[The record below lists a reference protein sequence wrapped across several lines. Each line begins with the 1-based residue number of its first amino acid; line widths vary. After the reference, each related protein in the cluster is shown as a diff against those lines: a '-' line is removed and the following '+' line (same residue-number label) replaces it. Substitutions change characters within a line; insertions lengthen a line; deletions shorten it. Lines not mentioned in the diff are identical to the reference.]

1 MELGSLSFSVCVIMI
16 CLPGAGHCSNGDIK
30 CPCPEIPTHPLTQPP
45 ESECRQINSSFR
57 YKCIDGYVRKARSSN
72 LIRCEQGSA
81 GPTWS
86 KYKLECI
93 RDPKITTTK
102 PPKTTAT
109 KTAYTDTP
117 HDSIITIT
125 VNIKCP
131 CSEIPTCPS
140 TQPPGSEC
148 RESNSRFRY
157 KCIDGYVRKAGSSN
171 LIRCTAGP
179 TWSECKL
186 ECIRD
191 PKITTTKPPK
201 TTATRW
207 SDLAETAYTD
217 TPHDSIITITVTPS
231 TSQQTTQSASI
242 STSMTSKTGSTEPT
256 SSGPVQWSLSDD
268 TQDEKPQV
276 TRESVTV
283 TSATARTVSTSTL
296 SLSTVKSNITLIH
309 EYSIGNRTRAAV
321 ISCVSLFI
329 IVAMIGI
336 LYYRRRSVNNM
347 PPQITEEEIPMNPEL
362 ASVCDVKQGQSL
374 PGAQEISIL

>member
-16 CLPGAGHCSNGDIK
+16 CLPGAGHCSNGDTK

-45 ESECRQINSSFR
+45 ESECRQINSTFR
-57 YKCIDGYVRKARSSN
+57 YKCIDGYVRKAGSST

-86 KYKLECI
+86 KY
-93 RDPKITTTK
+93 
-102 PPKTTAT
+102 
-109 KTAYTDTP
+109 
-117 HDSIITIT
+117 
-125 VNIKCP
+125 
-131 CSEIPTCPS
+131 
-140 TQPPGSEC
+140 
-148 RESNSRFRY
+148 
-157 KCIDGYVRKAGSSN
+157 
-171 LIRCTAGP
+171 
-179 TWSECKL
+179 KL

-283 TSATARTVSTSTL
+283 TSATARTVSTSTS

-329 IVAMIGI
+329 IFAMIGL

-362 ASVCDVKQGQSL
+362 AAVCDVKQGQSL

>member
-30 CPCPEIPTHPLTQPP
+30 CPC
-45 ESECRQINSSFR
+45 
-57 YKCIDGYVRKARSSN
+57 
-72 LIRCEQGSA
+72 
-81 GPTWS
+81 
-86 KYKLECI
+86 
-93 RDPKITTTK
+93 
-102 PPKTTAT
+102 
-109 KTAYTDTP
+109 
-117 HDSIITIT
+117 
-125 VNIKCP
+125 
-131 CSEIPTCPS
+131 SEIPTCPS

-148 RESNSRFRY
+148 GESNSTFRY

-171 LIRCTAGP
+171 LIRCIKESAGSR
-179 TWSECKL
+179 WSECKL
-186 ECIRD
+186 KCIRD

-201 TTATRW
+201 TTATRR

-276 TRESVTV
+276 TR
-283 TSATARTVSTSTL
+283 
-296 SLSTVKSNITLIH
+296 
-309 EYSIGNRTRAAV
+309 GNRTRAAV

-362 ASVCDVKQGQSL
+362 AAVCDVKQGQSL

>member
-16 CLPGAGHCSNGDIK
+16 CLPGAGHCSNGDTK

-45 ESECRQINSSFR
+45 ESECRQINSTFR
-57 YKCIDGYVRKARSSN
+57 YKCIDGYVRKAGSST

-109 KTAYTDTP
+109 
-117 HDSIITIT
+117 
-125 VNIKCP
+125 
-131 CSEIPTCPS
+131 
-140 TQPPGSEC
+140 
-148 RESNSRFRY
+148 
-157 KCIDGYVRKAGSSN
+157 
-171 LIRCTAGP
+171 
-179 TWSECKL
+179 
-186 ECIRD
+186 
-191 PKITTTKPPK
+191 
-201 TTATRW
+201 
-207 SDLAETAYTD
+207 
-217 TPHDSIITITVTPS
+217 TPS

-283 TSATARTVSTSTL
+283 TSATARTVSTSTS

-329 IVAMIGI
+329 IVAMIGL

-362 ASVCDVKQGQSL
+362 AAVCDVKQGQSL

>member
-109 KTAYTDTP
+109 RWSDLAETAYTDTP

-276 TRESVTV
+276 TR
-283 TSATARTVSTSTL
+283 
-296 SLSTVKSNITLIH
+296 
-309 EYSIGNRTRAAV
+309 GNRTRAAV